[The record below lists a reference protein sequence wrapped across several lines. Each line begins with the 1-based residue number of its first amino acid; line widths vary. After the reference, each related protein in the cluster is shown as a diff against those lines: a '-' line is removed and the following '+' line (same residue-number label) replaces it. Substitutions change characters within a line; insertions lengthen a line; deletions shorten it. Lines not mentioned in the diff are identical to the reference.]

1 MGLLDFIRR
10 NNNAPPVAPP
20 EPSQTKYA
28 VGAKGDDVTITFNN
42 RNITF
47 TGDLTDFDY
56 NAILRDKQTNIYKLF
71 QLSDYF
77 VDADPIYRGIIKE
90 VYSPFSMA
98 DKYRLIGA
106 NEKVKQKYI
115 DYYERIHLEDV
126 MRSIFYQYW
135 KYGNVYI
142 YLKDDGTLETLP
154 VHLVRISN
162 VMVNGEPVI
171 EFNCQSILTDFVRQ
185 AGSIERN
192 YLEDQ
197 ELEIRLRG
205 FPREVADGVRN
216 GVQWV
221 QLNPANTFVLQD
233 VKEDWLRYA
242 IPMVAA
248 CLRAFAKKAL
258 ISNWED
264 ALLNLGARS
273 FVHVT
278 YGDPAHKVLPTIE
291 ALSAVQSLFRQAMT
305 GSALAVTNNWCE
317 ASVVQPKT
325 DDVFEYD
332 KYKAVNADIL
342 SAGGISGVIV
352 SGRSEDGS
360 TFASAQV
367 SMQTAAIRIK
377 QAKDNFCELMNRV
390 NMRLNGSNM
399 YLPHSANEN
408 VPRFTFPPVDLTG
421 NKAFQDA
428 CMKLWEKGM
437 LSNETLLQTYGY
449 DMGQE
454 VERRKVEDAKGIP
467 DTLTPPKTTYTTN
480 DGGTTSN
487 DSSDD
492 TVTVGRPTLDDSER
506 NSDPSKSITGRQ
518 PKGSNPEGS
527 EAQE

>member
-1 MGLLDFIRR
+1 MGLLDLFRR
-10 NNNAPPVAPP
+10 NRGNEIPPVAPP
-20 EPSQTKYA
+20 ENKYA
-28 VGAKGDDVTITFNN
+28 VGAKGDDVTITFND

-47 TGDLTDFDY
+47 SGDLAAYDY
-56 NAILRDKQTNIYKLF
+56 NQILRDKQRNIYRLF
-71 QLSDYF
+71 EQSDYF

-90 VYSPFSMA
+90 VYAPFSTA

-106 NEKVKQKYI
+106 NEKVKQKYL
-115 DYYERIHLEDV
+115 DYYDRIHLDDV

-162 VMVNGEPVI
+162 VMVNGEPVL
-171 EFNCQSILTDFVRQ
+171 EFNCQSILTDFQREV
-185 AGSIERN
+185 GSIERN

-205 FPREVADGVRN
+205 FPKEVAEGVRN

-233 VKEDWLRYA
+233 IKEDWLRYA
-242 IPMVAA
+242 IPMIAA

-278 YGDPAHKVLPTIE
+278 YGDPDNKVLPTIE
-291 ALSAVQSLFRQAMT
+291 ALGAVQGLFRQAMT
-305 GSALAVTNNWCE
+305 GSALAVTNNWCK
-317 ASVVQPKT
+317 ASVIQPKT

-377 QAKDNFCELMNRV
+377 QAKDNFCEMMNRV

-454 VERRKVEDAKGIP
+454 VERRKAEEAKGIP

-480 DGGTTSN
+480 EGSSN
-487 DSSDD
+487 DNNSADD

-506 NSDPSKSITGRQ
+506 NSDPAKSVTGRQ

>member
-1 MGLLDFIRR
+1 M
-10 NNNAPPVAPP
+10 V
-20 EPSQTKYA
+20 
-28 VGAKGDDVTITFNN
+28 
-42 RNITF
+42 
-47 TGDLTDFDY
+47 
-56 NAILRDKQTNIYKLF
+56 
-71 QLSDYF
+71 
-77 VDADPIYRGIIKE
+77 
-90 VYSPFSMA
+90 
-98 DKYRLIGA
+98 GA
-106 NEKVKQKYI
+106 NEKVKQKYL
-115 DYYERIHLEDV
+115 DYYERIHLDDV

-171 EFNCQSILTDFVRQ
+171 EFNCQSILTDFQREV
-185 AGSIERN
+185 GSIERN

-197 ELEIRLRG
+197 ELDIRLRG
-205 FPREVADGVRN
+205 FPKEVAEGVRN

-233 VKEDWLRYA
+233 IKEDWLRYA

-248 CLRAFAKKAL
+248 CLRAFSKKAL

-278 YGDPAHKVLPTIE
+278 YGDPDNKVLPTIE
-291 ALSAVQSLFRQAMT
+291 ALGAVQGLFRQAMT
-305 GSALAVTNNWCE
+305 GSALAVTNNWCK
-317 ASVVQPKT
+317 ATVIQPKT

-377 QAKDNFCELMNRV
+377 QAKDNFCEVMNRV

-454 VERRKVEDAKGIP
+454 VERRKTEEASGVTE
-467 DTLTPPKTTYTTN
+467 TLTPPKTN
-480 DGGTTSN
+480 N
-487 DSSDD
+487 SSESDEE
-492 TVTVGRPTLDDSER
+492 TKVGRPTLDDSER